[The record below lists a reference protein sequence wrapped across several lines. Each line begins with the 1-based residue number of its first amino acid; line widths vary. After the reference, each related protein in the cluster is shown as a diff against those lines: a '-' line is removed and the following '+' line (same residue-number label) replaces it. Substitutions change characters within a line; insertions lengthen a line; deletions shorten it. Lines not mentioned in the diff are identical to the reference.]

1 MKLVRK
7 IFCEVPFE
15 PSILSGLIFAG
26 HGMGTFTKDG
36 YIFHRCLITH
46 VDYQTLSLS
55 SRWLGMTP
63 SYSHVNRWK
72 CTNSITLPKFTVKK
86 EDNIS
91 LFYLNNNNCFVYA
104 PSDIKAEDEILIHQ
118 TTNCYNPIFELR

>member
-36 YIFHRCLITH
+36 YIYHRCLITH
-46 VDYQTLSLS
+46 VDLLSNSLS
-55 SRWLGMTP
+55 CRWLGMTP
-63 SYSHVNRWK
+63 GYNHINNWK
-72 CTNSITLPKFTVKK
+72 CTSSITLPKMTVKD
-86 EDNIS
+86 EEF
-91 LFYLNNNNCFVYA
+91 LTTFYLANRYIINTPA
-104 PSDIKAEDEILIHQ
+104 DIKAEDEILIHQ
-118 TTNCYNPIFELR
+118 TTNCYNPVFELR